1 MKQSKD
7 CFIFYVA
14 RQNRRAGGSMLKII
28 SEKREALPRRA
39 EIYARV
45 WRGVPTCPHGRPIM
59 VTEIYAR
66 AYGAEPWNETYDSEQ
81 IERYIAKCMASETR
95 CCRVLEEASR

>member
-1 MKQSKD
+1 
-7 CFIFYVA
+7 
-14 RQNRRAGGSMLKII
+14 MLRII

-39 EIYARV
+39 EIYAR
-45 WRGVPTCPHGRPIM
+45 
-59 VTEIYAR
+59 
-66 AYGAEPWNETYDSEQ
+66 AYGAEPWNETYDPEQ